1 MSNSKIWKGNS
12 TFILAAAGSAVGL
25 GNIWKFP
32 YMVGSN
38 GGSAFVIVYLFCILI
53 IGLPVMVSEILI
65 GKYGRKS
72 PINSL
77 KKISEDFKLNKSWKY
92 LGVLG
97 ALAGVLILSYY
108 SVFAGIA
115 FSYMFNVFPTGL
127 ENPSK
132 YSTNYFSSFAA
143 SPLKL
148 ILWHSIF
155 IILTCFIVG
164 YGVVKGIGRSVS
176 LLMPIFFIFII
187 LIAIYSSL
195 IGDIDSTL
203 FFLFNPNFSALT
215 PQVIISAM
223 GQAFFS
229 LSIGMGAIMAYGAY
243 IPENQLIGKT
253 VISII
258 LLDTFVALIAGIAI
272 FPIVFSNSDLTINA
286 GPSLIFETLPVAF
299 YSLPFGN
306 IFSVLFFVLL
316 SIAALS
322 SSISLLEPFTAWMEE
337 KFKTER
343 KIIVCI
349 LGLLIWVIGLGS
361 IFSFNIGHEIKF
373 FGLNFLEGL
382 DYLTNNI
389 MLPMGGFFIALLIG
403 WVLPKHFLQENL
415 SINDYL
421 FNLLFFC
428 LRYFSTGAILLIFLY
443 SAFL

>member
-38 GGSAFVIVYLFCILI
+38 GGSAFVIVYLICIII
-53 IGLPVMVSEILI
+53 IGLPVMASEILI

-77 KKISEDFKLNKSWKY
+77 KKISEDFQLNKSWKY

-97 ALAGVLILSYY
+97 AFAGVLILSYY

-115 FSYMFNVFPTGL
+115 FSYMFNVFPSGL

-155 IILTCFIVG
+155 IIFTCFIVG

-176 LLMPIFFIFII
+176 FLMPIFFIFII

-253 VISII
+253 VLSII

-337 KFKTER
+337 KLKTER

-361 IFSFNIGHEIKF
+361 VFSFNLGQEIKF

-403 WVLPKHFLQENL
+403 WILPKHFLKENL
-415 SINDYL
+415 RINGYL

-428 LRYFSTGAILLIFLY
+428 LRYVSTSAILLIFLY

>member
-1 MSNSKIWKGNS
+1 MSKSKIWKGNS

-38 GGSAFVIVYLFCILI
+38 GGSAFVIVYLFCIFI
-53 IGLPVMVSEILI
+53 IGLPVMASEILI

-77 KKISEDFKLNKSWKY
+77 KKISMDFHLKKGWKY

-97 ALAGVLILSYY
+97 AFAGVLILSYY

-115 FSYMFNVFPTGL
+115 FSYIFNIFPSGL
-127 ENPSK
+127 ENPSN
-132 YSTNYFSSFAA
+132 YSTSYFFSFAA

-155 IILTCFIVG
+155 IIFTCLIVG
-164 YGVVKGIGRSVS
+164 YGVIKGIGRSVS
-176 LLMPIFFIFII
+176 FLMPIFFIFII
-187 LIAIYSSL
+187 LIAIYSS
-195 IGDIDSTL
+195 ITGDIDSTL

-253 VISII
+253 VLSII

-272 FPIVFSNSDLTINA
+272 FPIVFSNSDLIVNA

-299 YSLPFGN
+299 YSLPFGS
-306 IFSVLFFVLL
+306 IFSILFFILL

-337 KFKTER
+337 KI
-343 KIIVCI
+343 KIDRRFIVTI
-349 LGLLIWVIGLGS
+349 LGFLIWTIGLGS
-361 IFSFNIGHEIKF
+361 IFSFNIWAEIKF

-389 MLPMGGFFIALLIG
+389 MLPLGGFFIALLTG
-403 WVLPKHFLQENL
+403 WILPKHFLRENL
-415 SINDYL
+415 NIKNFKFKILY
-421 FNLLFFC
+421 FC
-428 LRYFSTGAILLIFLY
+428 LRYLSTGAILLIFLY
-443 SAFL
+443 STFL

>member
-38 GGSAFVIVYLFCILI
+38 GGSAFVIVYLLCILM
-53 IGLPVMVSEILI
+53 IGLPVMASEILI

-77 KKISEDFKLNKSWKY
+77 KRVSIDFQLNNGWKY

-97 ALAGVLILSYY
+97 AFAGVLILSYY

-115 FSYMFNVFPTGL
+115 FSYMFNIFPSGL

-155 IILTCFIVG
+155 IIFTCFIVG
-164 YGVVKGIGRSVS
+164 YGVIKGIGRSVS
-176 LLMPIFFIFII
+176 FLMPIFFIFII

-215 PQVIISAM
+215 PNVIISAM

-253 VISII
+253 VLSII

-272 FPIVFSNSDLTINA
+272 FPIVFSNSDLVINA

-299 YSLPFGN
+299 YSLPIGN

-322 SSISLLEPFTAWMEE
+322 SSIS
-337 KFKTER
+337 
-343 KIIVCI
+343 
-349 LGLLIWVIGLGS
+349 
-361 IFSFNIGHEIKF
+361 
-373 FGLNFLEGL
+373 
-382 DYLTNNI
+382 
-389 MLPMGGFFIALLIG
+389 
-403 WVLPKHFLQENL
+403 
-415 SINDYL
+415 
-421 FNLLFFC
+421 
-428 LRYFSTGAILLIFLY
+428 
-443 SAFL
+443 

>member
-1 MSNSKIWKGNS
+1 MSNLKIWKGNS

-38 GGSAFVIVYLFCILI
+38 GGSAFVIVYLLCILI
-53 IGLPVMVSEILI
+53 IGLPVMASEILI

-77 KKISEDFKLNKSWKY
+77 KKISVDFQLNKGWKY

-97 ALAGVLILSYY
+97 AFAGVLILSYY

-115 FSYMFNVFPTGL
+115 FSYMFNIFPSGL
-127 ENPSK
+127 EIPSK

-155 IILTCFIVG
+155 IIFTCLIVG

-176 LLMPIFFIFII
+176 FLMPIFFIFII

-253 VISII
+253 VLSII

-337 KFKTER
+337 KFNTER
-343 KIIVCI
+343 RIIVSI

-361 IFSFNIGHEIKF
+361 IFSFNIGQEIKF

-389 MLPMGGFFIALLIG
+389 MLPMGGFFIALLTG
-403 WVLPKHFLQENL
+403 WILPKHFLEENL
-415 SINDYL
+415 NINGYL
-421 FNLLFFC
+421 FKLLFFC
-428 LRYFSTGAILLIFLY
+428 LRYISTGAILLIFLY

>member
-1 MSNSKIWKGNS
+1 MSDSKIWKGNS

-53 IGLPVMVSEILI
+53 IGLPVMASEILI
-65 GKYGRKS
+65 GRYGRKS

-77 KKISEDFKLNKSWKY
+77 KKISEDFQLNKSWKY

-97 ALAGVLILSYY
+97 AFAGVLILSYY

-115 FSYMFNVFPTGL
+115 FSYMFNVFPSGL

-155 IILTCFIVG
+155 IIFTCIIVG

-176 LLMPIFFIFII
+176 FLMPIFFIFII

-272 FPIVFSNSDLTINA
+272 FPIVFSNSELTINA

-337 KFKTER
+337 KFKKER

-361 IFSFNIGHEIKF
+361 IFSFNIGQEIKF

-389 MLPMGGFFIALLIG
+389 MLPIGGFFIALLIG
-403 WVLPKHFLQENL
+403 WILPKHFLQENL
-415 SINDYL
+415 SINGYL
-421 FNLLFFC
+421 FNLLLFC
-428 LRYFSTGAILLIFLY
+428 LRYISTGAILLIFLY

>member
-53 IGLPVMVSEILI
+53 IGLPVMASEILI

-77 KKISEDFKLNKSWKY
+77 KKISVDYQLNNGWKY

-97 ALAGVLILSYY
+97 AFAGVLILSYY

-115 FSYMFNVFPTGL
+115 FSYMFNIFPSGL

-155 IILTCFIVG
+155 IIFTCLIVG
-164 YGVVKGIGRSVS
+164 YGVIKGIGRSVS
-176 LLMPIFFIFII
+176 LLMPILFIFII
-187 LIAIYSSL
+187 LIAIYSA
-195 IGDIDSTL
+195 ITGDIDSTL

-215 PQVIISAM
+215 PNVIISAM

-253 VISII
+253 VLSII

-272 FPIVFSNSDLTINA
+272 FPIVFSNSDLIINA

-337 KFKTER
+337 KVKTER
-343 KIIVCI
+343 RIIVCI

-361 IFSFNIGHEIKF
+361 ILSFNIWAEIKF

-389 MLPMGGFFIALLIG
+389 MLPVGGFFVALLTG
-403 WVLPKHFLQENL
+403 WVLPKSFLEENL
-415 SINDYL
+415 NANRSFFKFFY
-421 FNLLFFC
+421 FC
-428 LRYFSTGAILLIFLY
+428 LRFISIGAILLIFLY

>member
-53 IGLPVMVSEILI
+53 IGLPVMASEILI

-77 KKISEDFKLNKSWKY
+77 KRLSIDFQLNKSWKY

-97 ALAGVLILSYY
+97 AFAGVLILSYY

-115 FSYMFNVFPTGL
+115 FSYIFNIFPSGL

-132 YSTNYFSSFAA
+132 YSTNYFSSLAA

-155 IILTCFIVG
+155 IIFTCFIVG

-176 LLMPIFFIFII
+176 FLMPIFFIFII

-253 VISII
+253 VLSII

-299 YSLPFGN
+299 YSLPFGS

-337 KFKTER
+337 KVKTER
-343 KIIVCI
+343 RFIVCV
-349 LGLLIWVIGLGS
+349 LGLIIWVIGLGS
-361 IFSFNIGHEIKF
+361 VFSFNIWEEINF

-389 MLPMGGFFIALLIG
+389 MLPVGGFFVALLTG
-403 WVLPKHFLQENL
+403 WVLPKHFLEENL
-415 SINDYL
+415 NINKSFFKL
-421 FNLLFFC
+421 FFFC
-428 LRYFSTGAILLIFLY
+428 LRFISIGAILLIFLY

>member
-1 MSNSKIWKGNS
+1 MSKSKIWKGNS

-53 IGLPVMVSEILI
+53 IGLPVMASEIII

-77 KKISEDFKLNKSWKY
+77 KKISVDFKLNQGWKY
-92 LGVLG
+92 LGILG

-115 FSYMFNVFPTGL
+115 FSYMFNIFPAGL

-148 ILWHSIF
+148 IFWHSIF
-155 IILTCFIVG
+155 IIITCIIVG
-164 YGVVKGIGRSVS
+164 YGVIKGIGRSVS
-176 LLMPIFFIFII
+176 FLMPIFFVFII
-187 LIAIYSSL
+187 LIAIYSS
-195 IGDIDSTL
+195 ITGDIDSTL
-203 FFLFNPNFSALT
+203 FSLFNPNFSALT

-253 VISII
+253 VLSII
-258 LLDTFVALIAGIAI
+258 VLDTFVALIAGIAI
-272 FPIVFSNSDLTINA
+272 FPIVFSNSELMVNA

-299 YSLPFGN
+299 YSLPFGS
-306 IFSVLFFVLL
+306 IFSILFFILL

-337 KFKTER
+337 KLKTKR
-343 KIIVCI
+343 KMIVSI
-349 LGLLIWVIGLGS
+349 LGLLIWIIGLGS
-361 IFSFNIGHEIKF
+361 IFSFNIWAEIKF
-373 FGLNFLEGL
+373 FGFNYLAGL

-389 MLPMGGFFIALLIG
+389 MLPLGGFFIALLAG
-403 WVLPKHFLQENL
+403 WILPTKFLEENL
-415 SINDYL
+415 KVKNFSFKL
-421 FNLLFFC
+421 FYFC
-428 LRYFSTGAILLIFLY
+428 LRYISISAILLIFLY
-443 SAFL
+443 SAVL

>member
-38 GGSAFVIVYLFCILI
+38 GGSAFVIVYLICIII
-53 IGLPVMVSEILI
+53 IGLPVMASEILI

-77 KKISEDFKLNKSWKY
+77 KKISTDFKLNKGWKY

-115 FSYMFNVFPTGL
+115 FSYMFNIFPLGL
-127 ENPSK
+127 DNPSK
-132 YSTNYFSSFAA
+132 YSTYYFSSFSA
-143 SPLKL
+143 SPLRL
-148 ILWHSIF
+148 IFWHSIF
-155 IILTCFIVG
+155 IIFTCVIVG
-164 YGVVKGIGRSVS
+164 YGVIKGIGRSVS
-176 LLMPIFFIFII
+176 FLMPIFFAFII
-187 LIAIYSSL
+187 LIAIYSS
-195 IGDIDSTL
+195 ITGDLDSTL
-203 FFLFNPNFSALT
+203 FFLFNPNFSVLT

-253 VISII
+253 VLSII

-272 FPIVFSNSDLTINA
+272 FPIVFSNSELMVNA

-299 YSLPFGN
+299 YSLPFGSV
-306 IFSVLFFVLL
+306 FSILFFILL

-337 KFKTER
+337 KLKIER
-343 KIIVCI
+343 KIIVSISGFFVWI
-349 LGLLIWVIGLGS
+349 LGLGS
-361 IFSFNIGHEIKF
+361 ILSFNIWADNKF
-373 FGLNFLEGL
+373 FGFNFLQGL

-389 MLPMGGFFIALLIG
+389 MLPLGGFFIALLLG
-403 WVLPKHFLQENL
+403 WVLPKQFLEENL
-415 SINDYL
+415 KIKKSL
-421 FNLLFFC
+421 FRTFYFC
-428 LRYFSTGAILLIFLY
+428 LRYISIGAILLIFLY

>member
-1 MSNSKIWKGNS
+1 MSEDKIWKGNS

-38 GGSAFVIVYLFCILI
+38 GGSAFVIVYLLCILI
-53 IGLPVMVSEILI
+53 IGLPVMASEILI

-77 KKISEDFKLNKSWKY
+77 KKISVDFKLNKNWKY

-115 FSYMFNVFPTGL
+115 FSYIFNIFPFGL
-127 ENPSK
+127 DNPSK
-132 YSTNYFSSFAA
+132 YSTYYFSSFSA
-143 SPLKL
+143 SPLRL

-155 IILTCFIVG
+155 IIFTCVIVG
-164 YGVVKGIGRSVS
+164 YGVIKGIGRSVS
-176 LLMPIFFIFII
+176 FLMPIFFVFII
-187 LIAIYSSL
+187 LIAIYSS
-195 IGDIDSTL
+195 ITGDLDSTL

-253 VISII
+253 VLSII

-272 FPIVFSNSDLTINA
+272 FPVVFSNPELMINA

-299 YSLPFGN
+299 YSLPFGS
-306 IFSVLFFVLL
+306 IFSVLFFILL

-337 KFKTER
+337 KLKIER
-343 KIIVCI
+343 KIIVCVSGFFIWI
-349 LGLLIWVIGLGS
+349 LGLGS
-361 IFSFNIGHEIKF
+361 ILSFNIWAETKF
-373 FGLNFLEGL
+373 FGFNFLEGL

-389 MLPMGGFFIALLIG
+389 MLPLGGFFIALLLG
-403 WVLPKHFLQENL
+403 WVLPKQFLEENL
-415 SINDYL
+415 KIKNSL
-421 FNLLFFC
+421 FRPFYFC
-428 LRYFSTGAILLIFLY
+428 LRYISIGAILLIFLY

>member
-1 MSNSKIWKGNS
+1 
-12 TFILAAAGSAVGL
+12 
-25 GNIWKFP
+25 
-32 YMVGSN
+32 
-38 GGSAFVIVYLFCILI
+38 
-53 IGLPVMVSEILI
+53 
-65 GKYGRKS
+65 
-72 PINSL
+72 
-77 KKISEDFKLNKSWKY
+77 
-92 LGVLG
+92 
-97 ALAGVLILSYY
+97 
-108 SVFAGIA
+108 
-115 FSYMFNVFPTGL
+115 L

-155 IILTCFIVG
+155 IIFTCFIVG

-176 LLMPIFFIFII
+176 FLMPIFFIFII

-253 VISII
+253 VLSII

-272 FPIVFSNSDLTINA
+272 FPIVFSNSNLTINA

-349 LGLLIWVIGLGS
+349 LGLIIWVIGLGS
-361 IFSFNIGHEIKF
+361 IFSFNIGQEIKF

-403 WVLPKHFLQENL
+403 WILPKHFLQENL
-415 SINDYL
+415 SINGYL

-428 LRYFSTGAILLIFLY
+428 LRYISTGAILLIFLY

>member
-1 MSNSKIWKGNS
+1 MSNSKIWKGNT

-53 IGLPVMVSEILI
+53 IGLPVMASEILI

-77 KKISEDFKLNKSWKY
+77 KKISVDYQLNNGWKY

-97 ALAGVLILSYY
+97 AFAGVLILSYY

-115 FSYMFNVFPTGL
+115 FSYIFNIFPSGL

-155 IILTCFIVG
+155 IIFTCFIVG
-164 YGVVKGIGRSVS
+164 YGVIKGIGRSVS

-187 LIAIYSSL
+187 LIAIYSA
-195 IGDIDSTL
+195 ITGDLDSTL

-215 PQVIISAM
+215 PNVIISAM

-253 VISII
+253 VLSII

-272 FPIVFSNSDLTINA
+272 FPIVFSNSDLIINA

-337 KFKTER
+337 KVKTER
-343 KIIVCI
+343 RIIVCI

-361 IFSFNIGHEIKF
+361 ILSFNIWAEIKF

-389 MLPMGGFFIALLIG
+389 MLPVGGFFVALLTG
-403 WVLPKHFLQENL
+403 WVLPKSFLEENL
-415 SINDYL
+415 NINKSFFKFFY
-421 FNLLFFC
+421 FC
-428 LRYFSTGAILLIFLY
+428 LRFISIGAILLIFLY

>member
-1 MSNSKIWKGNS
+1 MSKSKIWKGNS

-53 IGLPVMVSEILI
+53 IGLPVMASEIII

-77 KKISEDFKLNKSWKY
+77 KKISVDFKLNQGWKY
-92 LGVLG
+92 LGILG

-115 FSYMFNVFPTGL
+115 FSYMFNIFPAGL

-148 ILWHSIF
+148 IFWHSIF
-155 IILTCFIVG
+155 IIITCIIVG
-164 YGVVKGIGRSVS
+164 YGVIKGIGRSVS
-176 LLMPIFFIFII
+176 FLMPIFFVFII
-187 LIAIYSSL
+187 LMAIYSS
-195 IGDIDSTL
+195 ITGDIDSTL

-253 VISII
+253 VLLII
-258 LLDTFVALIAGIAI
+258 ILDTFVALIAGIAI
-272 FPIVFSNSDLTINA
+272 FPIVFNNSELMVNA

-299 YSLPFGN
+299 YSLPFGS
-306 IFSVLFFVLL
+306 IFSILFFILL

-337 KFKTER
+337 KL
-343 KIIVCI
+343 KIKRRMIVPI
-349 LGLLIWVIGLGS
+349 LGLLIWIIGLGS
-361 IFSFNIGHEIKF
+361 IFSFNIWAEIKF
-373 FGLNFLEGL
+373 FGFNFLTGL

-389 MLPMGGFFIALLIG
+389 MLPLGGFFIALLAG
-403 WVLPKHFLQENL
+403 WILPSKFLEETLKVKNF
-415 SINDYL
+415 SFKL
-421 FNLLFFC
+421 FYFC
-428 LRYFSTGAILLIFLY
+428 LRYISISAILLIFLY
-443 SAFL
+443 SIF